1 MQLHRQARAERPGAD
16 PVAHLGLT
24 RPSGAVI
31 VLASAVAA
39 LTVVDVTRQARLGM
53 ADTGTWFA
61 AAATLV
67 ALAAALLIGRWPERR
82 RTAVLMLAWLLAG
95 IATDAGPDWPY
106 SRLAVTAGLL
116 ATALQ
121 PALYAH
127 MTLSYPS
134 GRVRDTAERALLCV
148 AYAITLLW
156 QLAPALF
163 ADFGCA
169 GCSPHVPSLLFTGH
183 VLDLTLVGKVF
194 SALII
199 AVGVAFLVLIAR
211 RLHESSPAARRTLV
225 PLVLAGAFG
234 ALNSSRYARRP
245 DRLEPGLQHPQL
257 DRPDHPP
264 RRTGS
269 HLRRAGQNPA

>member
-16 PVAHLGLT
+16 RVAHLGLT

-39 LTVVDVTRQARLGM
+39 LTVVDVTQQARLGM

-106 SRLAVTAGLL
+106 SRLAVTAWLL

-121 PALYAH
+121 PALYAD

-134 GRVRDTAERALLCV
+134 GRVRDTAERALLCL

-163 ADFGCA
+163 ADFGCP
-169 GCSPHVPSLLFTGH
+169 GCPRTPPRS
-183 VLDLTLVGKVF
+183 
-194 SALII
+194 
-199 AVGVAFLVLIAR
+199 
-211 RLHESSPAARRTLV
+211 SSPAT
-225 PLVLAGAFG
+225 
-234 ALNSSRYARRP
+234 SS
-245 DRLEPGLQHPQL
+245 
-257 DRPDHPP
+257 
-264 RRTGS
+264 T
-269 HLRRAGQNPA
+269 